1 MVWIWAFLCGLPVG
15 GLGFFA
21 LNAAPLAWLP
31 LCAGAGGAAVALAA
45 WLAMRFGSHAS
56 DRGRHV
62 AQASSLGWAALPAG
76 IASWLGLAPGAAIS
90 LAAISGVLV
99 LAWFRAARTGA
110 PGPGLARQGA
120 AVLAALGFGACGFV
134 GWAGLQAGASGGG
147 GDGPFPEARSHY
159 VYDLDARVPTQAI
172 PRCEGAPRI
181 VGTIPGGARP
191 ARAVDGALWFD
202 APDAEGLRQIR
213 RRDPATREVDCF
225 TCDQPGNNLRP
236 TPSVVS
242 RQVVFE
248 SDREATALRPLDREL
263 YLLRASG
270 PPPAVRLHRVTRDR
284 GADLYGGVG
293 PGGQALVWSAAR
305 SGSWAVVT
313 AALGFGHGG
322 ITVGPA
328 NVLVP
333 GGAGWV
339 APLAWSPDARSLALL
354 RGGPRRLG
362 RAELLDPATGETRSL
377 DVSDGHAEE
386 PHVAG
391 AAFSADGGF
400 LAVVS
405 TRPDAWARSVP
416 STLGF
421 LATPLEL
428 LGGPDAPA
436 PLQNTA
442 LHVGEPRGVLR
453 RVPLGEG
460 GAWGHPTGVAL
471 SADGTLVF
479 IGQRAGP
486 DRGGEERILEL
497 DLCP

>member
-21 LNAAPLAWLP
+21 LDAASLAWLP
-31 LCAGAGGAAVALAA
+31 VCAAAGGAAVAVAA
-45 WLAMRFGSHAS
+45 WLALRLGSHAP

-62 AQASSLGWAALPAG
+62 ARASSLGWAALPAG
-76 IASWLGLAPGAAIS
+76 LASWLGLAPGAAIS

-99 LAWFRAARTGA
+99 LAWIRASRSGA
-110 PGPGLARQGA
+110 AGPGLARQGA
-120 AVLAALGFGACGFV
+120 AVLAALGFGACGFAS
-134 GWAGLQAGASGGG
+134 WAGLHAVASGGG
-147 GDGPFPEARSHY
+147 GDGPPEAQSRY
-159 VYDLDARVPTQAI
+159 VYDLDAQVPTRAI
-172 PRCEGAPRI
+172 PRCEGSPRV

-191 ARAVDGALWFD
+191 ARAADGALWFD
-202 APDAEGLRQIR
+202 APDADGRRQIR
-213 RRDPATREVDCF
+213 RRDPATREVGCF
-225 TCDQPGNNLRP
+225 TCGQPGNNLRP
-236 TPSVVS
+236 IPAVGS

-248 SDREATALRPLDREL
+248 SDREATSLRPIDREL
-263 YLLRASG
+263 YLLSAPG
-270 PPPAVRLHRVTRDR
+270 PPPAVRMQRVTRDR
-284 GADLYGGVG
+284 GADVYGALE

-313 AALGFGHGG
+313 AALEFGHGG
-322 ITVGPA
+322 ISVGPA
-328 NVLVP
+328 NLLIP

-339 APLAWSPDARSLALL
+339 APLAWSPDARSLVLL

-377 DVSDGHAEE
+377 DLSDGQAGE

-391 AAFSADGGF
+391 VAFSADGGF

-416 STLGF
+416 PALGF

-436 PLQNTA
+436 PLQDTA
-442 LHVGEPRGVLR
+442 LHVGEPRGALR
-453 RVPLGEG
+453 RVPLGEAG
-460 GAWGHPTGVAL
+460 GWGHPTGVAL
-471 SADGTLVF
+471 SADGTHVS
-479 IGQRAGP
+479 IGQRAGR